1 MLYFNFSIFYSLAMK
16 RNRMDHACAM
26 VTINEVEGILV
37 SGGVD
42 EHDNTHDSVEFYNLR
57 TREWTDMAPLK
68 VARTEHG
75 MGVIGGIVTVI
86 GKHLIF
92 DFYRIC
98 YLLILSKCYTYRRGL
113 QN

>member
-1 MLYFNFSIFYSLAMK
+1 MFYSFSTLTFLNVCSLAMK
-16 RNRMDHACAM
+16 HNRMDHACAI
-26 VTINEVEGILV
+26 VTINDVEGILV

-86 GKHLIF
+86 GMRLIF
-92 DFYRIC
+92 RF
-98 YLLILSKCYTYRRGL
+98 
-113 QN
+113 

>member
-1 MLYFNFSIFYSLAMK
+1 
-16 RNRMDHACAM
+16 MDHACAI

-57 TREWTDMAPLK
+57 TREWSDMAPLK
-68 VARTEHG
+68 VGRTEHG

-86 GKHLIF
+86 GKCLIF
-92 DFYRIC
+92 DFQLRSYR
-98 YLLILSKCYTYRRGL
+98 LLKYEFH
-113 QN
+113 